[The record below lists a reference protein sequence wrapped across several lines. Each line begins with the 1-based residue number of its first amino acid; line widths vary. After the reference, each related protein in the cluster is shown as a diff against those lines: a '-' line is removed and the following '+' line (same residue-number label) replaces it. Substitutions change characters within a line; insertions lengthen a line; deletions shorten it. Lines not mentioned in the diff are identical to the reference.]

1 MSVRIEDL
9 IDIRDVRQARD
20 KHSPN
25 IIPLETFQ
33 QIELLTKELGF
44 LETHLLKAQDIVT
57 GRWVRLK
64 CRYGCAKYNTS
75 WCCPPAAPNL
85 QMTRDILSEYEFAL
99 ILVSENTNE
108 HFYRNSGIKR
118 RVQIKQWKC
127 TVALERKLFL
137 MGYYKAFGLP
147 ADTCALCK
155 ECAYPKQCKFPNEK
169 RPTLEACGIDVFQT
183 VKNLGQST
191 GLVRKIQDCFHSYS
205 LILLA

>member
-1 MSVRIEDL
+1 MAVRIEDL
-9 IDIRDVRQARD
+9 IDLRDVRQVRG

-25 IIPLETFQ
+25 MISPDSFR
-33 QIELLTKELGF
+33 QIETLAKELGF
-44 LETHLLKAQDIVT
+44 HEVHLMETSNIVT

-85 QMTRDILSEYEFAL
+85 EMTREILSEYDLAL
-99 ILVSENTNE
+99 LLVSEDTNE
-108 HFYRNSGIKR
+108 HFYRNSPSKR
-118 RVQIKQWKC
+118 RKQIKQWKS

-169 RPTLEACGIDVFQT
+169 RPTLEACSIDVFQT
-183 VKNLGQST
+183 LKNLGQST
-191 GLVRKIQDCFHSYS
+191 GLVRKIEDCFHSYS
-205 LILLA
+205 MILLA